1 MSDEWKDG
9 YQQGF
14 KDGYELGKRW
24 QQPPVPNPFTTIP
37 QEGWKPKQ
45 DWLRTKNAGTRC
57 PICDMFFE
65 YGKSYGYVCPHD
77 NCPSRITCSTDH
89 IVDNVGHIKTFSNVT
104 TGQFSISDP
113 GPVTDGLSYE
123 EIYGSVIYQQ
133 NNKKEK

>member
-24 QQPPVPNPFTTIP
+24 QQPSIPNPL
-37 QEGWKPKQ
+37 WDNKPYCKVCGI
-45 DWLRTKNAGTRC
+45 DFSK
-57 PICDMFFE
+57 PM
-65 YGKSYGYVCPHD
+65 GYVCQHPQ
-77 NCPSRITCSTDH
+77 CPSRITCSTDR
-89 IVDNVGHIKTFSNVT
+89 IVENVGHIKKFSNVT

-123 EIYGSVIYQQ
+123 EIYGSVIYRE
-133 NNKKEK
+133 NNKKE